1 MPSLNTSHY
10 TTSVHLVPYISTM
23 SRHSRREEVEENGEN
38 MDSHDSQD
46 NGELIY
52 DPDQDREERRA
63 LRHDYRK
70 LQDNG

>member
-1 MPSLNTSHY
+1 
-10 TTSVHLVPYISTM
+10 M

-38 MDSHDSQD
+38 MDSYDSQD